1 MKKLKSLALY
11 GFYNLFNTKN
21 TAKRLALKSRIVYQ
35 MTKRPEKTASRVIN
49 L

>member
-11 GFYNLFNTKN
+11 GVYNLFNTKN

-35 MTKRPEKTASRVIN
+35 MTKRTEKSVARG
-49 L
+49 